1 MADTTELE
9 RIYTIPLRHA
19 KMGTRSK
26 RADRA
31 VKDVRTFL
39 SRHMKSE
46 TIWLDNEVNEAIW
59 SRGKYNI
66 RSRIRVRATRFAD
79 GVVEVTLPDAEATG
93 SMRAAIAEKLE
104 KAAEAPV
111 LAPSMEEEESEEARR
126 SVTVIA
132 GIGAATAEKLEKA
145 EIETVGDL
153 AGADV
158 AEVAKAVGKSNEVV
172 RGWIDAAKEMV
183 KVSEEPEAEE
193 PAAEE
198 AAETEAAETESKAAE
213 AEPEAAEPTDDSE
226 E

>member
-1 MADTTELE
+1 MADNTELE

-31 VKDVRTFL
+31 VKDVRAFL
-39 SRHMKSE
+39 TRHMKSDS
-46 TIWLDNEVNEAIW
+46 IWLDSEVNEAIW

-93 SMRAAIAEKLE
+93 SIRAAIAEKLE

-126 SVTVIA
+126 SVTAIA

-153 AGADV
+153 ANADV

-183 KVSEEPEAEE
+183 AVSEEPEAEATE
-193 PAAEE
+193 DAEAESETAE
-198 AAETEAAETESKAAE
+198 ATEAAAD
-213 AEPEAAEPTDDSE
+213 EPKDDSE